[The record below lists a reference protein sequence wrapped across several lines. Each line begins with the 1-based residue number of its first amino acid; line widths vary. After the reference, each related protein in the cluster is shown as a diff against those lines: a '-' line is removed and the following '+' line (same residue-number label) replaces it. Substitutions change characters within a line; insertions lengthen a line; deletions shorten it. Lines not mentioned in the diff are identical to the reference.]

1 MPTKPK
7 QKRSPK
13 KPEFLK
19 LLDQN
24 SLDIIEYLKS
34 KLGKEPMG
42 NYAKR
47 RWRFLISFAKLVYE
61 KKVLTFDNVV
71 RWFAPNGECMKPR
84 TIKEAYVE
92 YLATLGILDWNENG
106 KMVKWKG
113 EACEDD

>member
-1 MPTKPK
+1 MSTKPK

-24 SLDIIEYLKS
+24 SLDINEYLKS

-47 RWRFLISFAKLVYE
+47 RWRFLISFAKLVHE
-61 KKVLTFDNVV
+61 KKALTFNDIV
-71 RWFAPNGECMKPR
+71 RWFAKNCECMKPR

-92 YLATLGILDWNENG
+92 YLATLSILDWNENG

-113 EACEDD
+113 EKFEDD